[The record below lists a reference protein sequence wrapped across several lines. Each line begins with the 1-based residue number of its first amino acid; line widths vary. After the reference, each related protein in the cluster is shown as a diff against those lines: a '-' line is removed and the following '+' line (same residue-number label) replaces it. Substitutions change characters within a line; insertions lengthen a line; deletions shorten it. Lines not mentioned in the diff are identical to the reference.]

1 MDTLTDDLM
10 FFIPNETDRVS
21 SFLLSEAANQ
31 VSLTMENTTTAQ
43 AQSIIEDLEEQRYI
57 ENVEFLVAEE
67 QDKENNQYRFE
78 LFINLNMDGYA
89 EEEAE

>member
-1 MDTLTDDLM
+1 MDTLTNEM
-10 FFIPNETDRVS
+10 MSFIPNETDRVS

-31 VSLTMENTTTAQ
+31 ISLTMENTTTSQ
-43 AQSIIEDLEEQRYI
+43 AQSIIDDLQEQRYI
-57 ENVEFLVAEE
+57 EDVEFLRAEDQN
-67 QDKENNQYRFE
+67 QDNDQYRFE

>member
-1 MDTLTDDLM
+1 MAKLTNDVM
-10 FFIPNETDRVS
+10 SFIPNETDRVS

-31 VSLTMENTTTAQ
+31 ISLTMENTTTSQ
-43 AQSIIEDLEEQRYI
+43 AQSIIDDLQEQRYI
-57 ENVEFLVAEE
+57 EDVEFLRAED
-67 QDKENNQYRFE
+67 QNQENDQYRFE

>member
-1 MDTLTDDLM
+1 MDTLTNEM
-10 FFIPNETDRVS
+10 MSFIPNETDRVS

-31 VSLTMENTTTAQ
+31 ISLTMENTTTTQ
-43 AQSIIEDLEEQRYI
+43 AQSIIEDLQEQRYI
-57 ENVEFLVAEE
+57 EDVEFLRAEDQN
-67 QDKENNQYRFE
+67 QDNDQYRFE

>member
-1 MDTLTDDLM
+1 MS
-10 FFIPNETDRVS
+10 FIPNETDRVS

-31 VSLTMENTTTAQ
+31 ISLTMENTTTTQ
-43 AQSIIEDLEEQRYI
+43 AQSIIEDLQEQRYI
-57 ENVEFLVAEE
+57 EDVEFLRAEDQN
-67 QDKENNQYRFE
+67 QDNDQYRFE

>member
-1 MDTLTDDLM
+1 MDTLTKEM
-10 FFIPNETDRVS
+10 MSFIPNETDRVS

-31 VSLTMENTTTAQ
+31 ISLTMENTTTTQ
-43 AQSIIEDLEEQRYI
+43 AQSIIEDLQEQRYI
-57 ENVEFLVAEE
+57 EDVEFLRAEDQN
-67 QDKENNQYRFE
+67 QDNDQYRFE

>member
-1 MDTLTDDLM
+1 MM
-10 FFIPNETDRVS
+10 SFIPNETDRVS

-31 VSLTMENTTTAQ
+31 ISLTMENTTTTQ
-43 AQSIIEDLEEQRYI
+43 AQSSIEDLQEQRYI
-57 ENVEFLVAEE
+57 EDVEFLRAEDQN
-67 QDKENNQYRFE
+67 QDNDQYRFE

>member
-1 MDTLTDDLM
+1 MDTLTNEM
-10 FFIPNETDRVS
+10 MSFIPNETDRVS

-31 VSLTMENTTTAQ
+31 ISLTMENTTTTQ
-43 AQSIIEDLEEQRYI
+43 AQSIIEDLQEQHYI
-57 ENVEFLVAEE
+57 EDVEFLRAEDQN
-67 QDKENNQYRFE
+67 QDNEQYRFE

>member
-1 MDTLTDDLM
+1 MS
-10 FFIPNETDRVS
+10 FIPNETDRVS

-31 VSLTMENTTTAQ
+31 ISLTMENTTTTQ
-43 AQSIIEDLEEQRYI
+43 AQSIIEDLQEQHYI
-57 ENVEFLVAEE
+57 EDVEFLRAEDQN
-67 QDKENNQYRFE
+67 QDNDQYRFE

>member
-1 MDTLTDDLM
+1 MGTLTKEM
-10 FFIPNETDRVS
+10 MSFIPNETDRVS

-31 VSLTMENTTTAQ
+31 ISLTLENTTTTQ
-43 AQSIIEDLEEQRYI
+43 AQSIIEDLQEQHYI
-57 ENVEFLVAEE
+57 EDVEFLRAEDQN
-67 QDKENNQYRFE
+67 QDNDQYRFE

>member
-1 MDTLTDDLM
+1 MDTLTNEM
-10 FFIPNETDRVS
+10 MSFIPNETDRVS

-31 VSLTMENTTTAQ
+31 ISLTMENTTTTQ
-43 AQSIIEDLEEQRYI
+43 AQSIIEDLQEQHYI
-57 ENVEFLVAEE
+57 EDVEFLRAEDQN
-67 QDKENNQYRFE
+67 QDNDQYRFE

>member
-1 MDTLTDDLM
+1 MDTLTKEM
-10 FFIPNETDRVS
+10 MSFIPNETDRVS

-31 VSLTMENTTTAQ
+31 ISLTMENTTTTQ
-43 AQSIIEDLEEQRYI
+43 AQSIIEDLQEQHYI
-57 ENVEFLVAEE
+57 EDVEFLRAEDQN
-67 QDKENNQYRFE
+67 QDNDQYRFE

>member
-1 MDTLTDDLM
+1 MGTLTKEM
-10 FFIPNETDRVS
+10 MSFIPNETDRVS

-31 VSLTMENTTTAQ
+31 ISLTMENTTTTQ
-43 AQSIIEDLEEQRYI
+43 AQSIIEDLQEQHYI
-57 ENVEFLVAEE
+57 EDVEFLRAEDQN
-67 QDKENNQYRFE
+67 QDNDQYRFE